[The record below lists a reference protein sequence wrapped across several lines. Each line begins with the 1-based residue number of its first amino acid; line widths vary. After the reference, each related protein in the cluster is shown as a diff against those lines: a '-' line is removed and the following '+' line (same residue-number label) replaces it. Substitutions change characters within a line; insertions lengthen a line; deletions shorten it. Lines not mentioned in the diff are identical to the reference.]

1 MKTYKTD
8 SPQFSET
15 LNIVETTDPV
25 HADSINGINKGLF
38 ENTLVVKKQIDEVQ
52 NTCAK
57 GEGIKFSVENGI
69 LTVTYDDGIEE
80 NAMEGSE

>member
-1 MKTYKTD
+1 MKSYKTD
-8 SPQFSET
+8 FPEFSEEVAI
-15 LNIVETTDPV
+15 LETTDTDNAENFNV
-25 HADSINGINKGLF
+25 STKQLY
-38 ENTLVVKKQIDEVQ
+38 ENTLAVKKQIDEVQ

-80 NAMEGSE
+80 DTTEGSE